1 MKISVW
7 QRKKTNGSL
16 NKYPFKFN
24 GKERERDTHF
34 RLKFIIKSNNFSDD
48 STNKRRKR
56 ATTTKMSNRFQCRI
70 VSNVRYLDYNDF
82 AYLFMAKYIL
92 LYFFAPWNDCF
103 VWHPSDKIPIHHW
116 KYPESIIVF
125 AFELRTCI
133 GCFMT
138 LFCFFLRFFF
148 RFCKL
153 ASEGDRKRRRRVKSC
168 AITTLSPL
176 SPTNTQKCVRW
187 NFFDW
192 FLNAVSFSAIIEWVN
207 LSNILMS
214 IEIKWRFLIRE
225 REKRLRQIIL
235 LNDMI
240 IYQFC
245 SIIITNQTIKIKY
258 LTQLNS

>member
-1 MKISVW
+1 MEKNASATHIFDW
-7 QRKKTNGSL
+7 NLLLNRTIFRMTQRTNEE
-16 NKYPFKFN
+16 NARQRQK
-24 GKERERDTHF
+24 
-34 RLKFIIKSNNFSDD
+34 
-48 STNKRRKR
+48 
-56 ATTTKMSNRFQCRI
+56 CRI
-70 VSNVRYLDYNDF
+70 VSNV
-82 AYLFMAKYIL
+82 
-92 LYFFAPWNDCF
+92 
-103 VWHPSDKIPIHHW
+103 
-116 KYPESIIVF
+116 ESFPMFGIWII
-125 AFELRTCI
+125 
-133 GCFMT
+133 MT
-138 LFCFFLRFFF
+138 LHIYLWQNIYYYIFSLPEMIVLCGTRVIRYQFIIGNILNRLSFSLLNCARVSGVSWHYSAFFFVFFF